1 MNKMNMTGNFTDTNK
16 CDMCDWVGTNAS
28 LGPHFIKAHLKDVTN
43 RIASLATNEGVTV
56 DDIVKATGFPK
67 ERVRNRLRVLHREGR
82 VTIVGQGR
90 FLVFKPNSRVEFSIL
105 RPGTMQCSTC
115 RKILLETRFAYR
127 NNKTKRR
134 RAQCK
139 QCILEVKYRRD
150 EAISELKSADAPVVE
165 VSQTKAEPAGT
176 LLDRLTERIYEQA
189 DAALKAKYKD
199 EYEALV
205 SSKMEQ
211 MLINL
216 IRN

>member
-1 MNKMNMTGNFTDTNK
+1 MNMTGNFMNTGE
-16 CDMCDWVGTNAS
+16 CDMCDWAGTNAA

-56 DDIVKATGFPK
+56 DDIVKVTGFPK

-82 VTIVGQGR
+82 VTVVGQGR
-90 FLVFKPNSRVEFSIL
+90 FIAFKPNSRVEFSIL

-115 RKILLETRFAYR
+115 HKILLETRFAYR
-127 NNKTKRR
+127 NNKTKSR

-150 EAISELKSADAPVVE
+150 EASLELKSEAAPVVE
-165 VSQTKAEPAGT
+165 VAQTNAEPAGR
-176 LLDRLTERIYEQA
+176 LVDRLTERIYEQA

-205 SSKMEQ
+205 SAKMEQ

-216 IRN
+216 IKT